1 MAQNENLVANSVVM
15 APEIL
20 TEEMLALMSANTDA
34 QSGFFTDIA
43 HDDGVADSP
52 LKARV
57 QLDTDD
63 VVMRLLHVE
72 TAHITRAVDENGV
85 VSDFAIVA
93 FDEFPANYY
102 QGGARLTDFI
112 LSWAKACGDEFTT
125 TAETVGNKKIINFKG
140 NRMLPG
146 LNKAFVDHAH
156 PAIVLKWRDG
166 KQQKYV
172 DVLAMGG

>member
-1 MAQNENLVANSVVM
+1 MANNENAVANSVVV
-15 APEIL
+15 APEVL
-20 TEEMLALMSANTDA
+20 TEEMLAIMSADSSA

-57 QLDTDD
+57 QIDTDS
-63 VVMRLLHVE
+63 VLMRLLHIE
-72 TAHITRAVDENGV
+72 TAHITRAVDEDGV

-93 FDEFPANYY
+93 FDEFPGNYY

-112 LSWAKACGDEFTT
+112 LSWAKACGDEFST
-125 TAETVGNKKIINFKG
+125 TAETIGEKKIINFKG
-140 NRMLPG
+140 NRMLPS
-146 LNKAFVDHAH
+146 LNNAFGERDH
-156 PAIVLKWRDG
+156 PAIVLKWKDG
-166 KQQKYV
+166 KRRKYV

>member
-1 MAQNENLVANSVVM
+1 MANNEKVMMATIM
-15 APEIL
+15 APEVL
-20 TEEMLALMSANTDA
+20 TEEMLATMSANSDT

-52 LKARV
+52 LKARK
-57 QLDTDD
+57 QMETDD

-72 TAHITRAVDENGV
+72 TAHITRAIDENGV

-93 FDEFPANYY
+93 FDEFPASYY

-112 LSWAKACGDEFTT
+112 LSWAKACGDDYQTS
-125 TAETVGNKKIINFKG
+125 AETVGNKKIINFKG

-146 LNKAFVDHAH
+146 LNKAFSEHAH
-156 PAIVLKWRDG
+156 PAIVLKWKKG
-166 KQQKYV
+166 KQQDYV
-172 DVLAMGG
+172 DVIAMGG

>member
-1 MAQNENLVANSVVM
+1 MANNENAVATPVLM
-15 APEIL
+15 APEVL
-20 TEEMLALMSANTDA
+20 TEEMLALMSANTNA

-52 LKARV
+52 LKGRV
-57 QLDTDD
+57 QLETED

-72 TAHITRAVDENGV
+72 TAHITRAIDENGV

-93 FDEFPANYY
+93 FDEFPKNYY
-102 QGGARLTDFI
+102 QGGARLTDFV

-125 TAETVGNKKIINFKG
+125 TMETVGNKKIINFKG

-146 LNKAFVDHAH
+146 LNKAFSEHAH
-156 PAIVLKWRDG
+156 PAIVLKWKDG
-166 KQQKYV
+166 KQQKSV

>member
-1 MAQNENLVANSVVM
+1 MANNENLVANPVVV

-20 TEEMLALMSANTDA
+20 TEEMLAIMSADTNS

-57 QLDTDD
+57 QIDTDD
-63 VVMRLLHVE
+63 VLMRLLHVE
-72 TAHITRAVDENGV
+72 MAHITRSIDENGV
-85 VSDFAIVA
+85 VSDFAVVG

-125 TAETVGNKKIINFKG
+125 TMENIGNKRIINFKG
-140 NRMLPG
+140 NRMLPA
-146 LNKAFVDHAH
+146 LNKAFNEHGH
-156 PAIVLKWRDG
+156 PAIVLKWKDG
-166 KQQKYV
+166 KQYEYV

>member
-1 MAQNENLVANSVVM
+1 MANNENVVAKSVVM
-15 APEIL
+15 APEVL
-20 TEEMLALMSANTDA
+20 TEDMLAIMSANTNT

-57 QLDTDD
+57 QIDTDN
-63 VVMRLLHVE
+63 VLMRLLHVE
-72 TAHITRAVDENGV
+72 TAHITRAVDEDGV

-125 TAETVGNKKIINFKG
+125 TAETVGEKKIINFSG
-140 NRMLPG
+140 NRMLPA
-146 LNKAFVDHAH
+146 LNKAFDEHNH
-156 PAIVLKWRDG
+156 PAIVLKWKDG
-166 KQQKYV
+166 KRRKYV